1 MQHKEFQL
9 RYLIALSNICP
20 KCNLN
25 PFRNENAINLADT
38 TIMTKPAKNSIVQYT
53 DSIYHDIEIKYDI

>member
-20 KCNLN
+20 K
-25 PFRNENAINLADT
+25 NLADT